1 MVWAKDPKRIY
12 SIEEAFEENQMN
24 VEADKPTSPKYNPNK
39 YQNIK
44 YPILRE
50 DAKITIKR
58 DKNLMI
64 KAGGYSMN
72 KAYLDL
78 SSYANMGL
86 I

>member
-12 SIEEAFEENQMN
+12 SIEEVFEENLMN
-24 VEADKPTSPKYNPNK
+24 VEPEKQSPKYNPNK

-44 YPILRE
+44 YPLLRE

-64 KAGGYSMN
+64 KAGGYSLD
-72 KAYLDL
+72 KAYFDL
-78 SSYANMGL
+78 SSYANIGL